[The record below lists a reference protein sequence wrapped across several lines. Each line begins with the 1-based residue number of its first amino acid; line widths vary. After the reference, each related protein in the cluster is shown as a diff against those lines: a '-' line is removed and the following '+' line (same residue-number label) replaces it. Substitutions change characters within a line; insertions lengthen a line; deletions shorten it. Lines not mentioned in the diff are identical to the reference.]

1 MVNDKQHSRSVGVV
15 VNFTRQ
21 PAEGRSREGGFR
33 VGEMEKDV
41 LVAHGGSKFFRER
54 MYDMSDK
61 YGLYVCKGCGMYGAV
76 NEGEG
81 PWNRGALGSK
91 ATPDFKQ
98 YLCKTCDNRADFSY
112 VEVPYCFKLLQQE
125 LQAMNVG
132 MRLITE

>member
-1 MVNDKQHSRSVGVV
+1 
-15 VNFTRQ
+15 
-21 PAEGRSREGGFR
+21 
-33 VGEMEKDV
+33 
-41 LVAHGGSKFFRER
+41 
-54 MYDMSDK
+54 
-61 YGLYVCKGCGMYGAV
+61 MYGAV